1 MKNNNVIFILS
12 LTVVLL
18 AGIAI
23 GQYLHIKETDSS
35 VVSVTTESTPVLPG
49 DPASARDTRA
59 VEPGKNRSA
68 VIEETVIENPV
79 ALTNTQYWI
88 STDIADNKA
97 YGFSA
102 WIELVKGGN
111 IMLEKCNAPDY
122 KNLEV
127 DSEQDPYLTPECTMI
142 ISSQIRELANK
153 EILLSDQQSIG
164 FTLNKKDEQE
174 QLILNVQG
182 QGIVIHP
189 GQKNTLWEG
198 LGNLPSVQQAY
209 KQKWEEHV
217 SKRMKSMEKGN

>member
-1 MKNNNVIFILS
+1 MA
-12 LTVVLL
+12 VVLL

-23 GQYLHIKETDSS
+23 GQYLHIKDTGSS
-35 VVSVTTESTPVLPG
+35 VAAVTKESTPELPES
-49 DPASARDTRA
+49 PADIGEADINRKSQSTGKRA
-59 VEPGKNRSA
+59 SIVEEPA
-68 VIEETVIENPV
+68 VIEPPV

-142 ISSQIRELANK
+142 ISGRIRELTNK
-153 EILLSDQQSIG
+153 EILLRDQQSIG
-164 FTLNKKDEQE
+164 FTLNKKDGQE
-174 QLILNVQG
+174 QLSLNVQG

-198 LGNLPSVQQAY
+198 LSNLPSVKQAFQ
-209 KQKWEEHV
+209 QKWEEHA